1 MAREVID
8 DKLHV
13 IVLSKKEIVN
23 LVGMLTAQLG
33 SVTLGGHMHGACPD
47 VDIEENGNF
56 RYRMSFVL
64 EPSNVL

>member
-8 DKLHV
+8 DKLH
-13 IVLSKKEIVN
+13 IIALSKKEIVN
-23 LVGMLTAQLG
+23 LVSLLTAQLG
-33 SVTLGGHMHGACPD
+33 SVTLNGHMHGACPD

-64 EPSNVL
+64 EPPNEL